1 MINIVGVRKLK
12 ISQNCKN
19 NNKKAIFI
27 IHRLVKSENIAQG
40 KLKVG
45 LEIHQQLGTKNKLF
59 CDCKIIDSNE
69 YDFTFKRNLRPTQS
83 EMGSYDQAALFE
95 SKKIKMVKYQSS
107 KNANCLIESDEEP
120 PRMVNNDALELVLT
134 ISLALNCTIEDEL
147 HVMRKIVIDGSNTT
161 GFQRTI
167 LVGRNGFLEIEG
179 VKVGIQS
186 VCLEEDAARIINED
200 KKEDENKTYSLDR
213 LGIPL
218 IEIALEPISN
228 SPIFVTNV
236 AQTVGRL
243 LRSTKKVTR
252 GLGSIRQDVNISTED
267 GPVVEVKG
275 VQQLSQLPLV
285 IEYER
290 KRQDALNQIANELK
304 KRKIDESSFID
315 NVTDVTQLLSKS
327 SSKVVKKTLTGD
339 STFTAFV
346 LRGFKGMLS
355 FEPYPAIRLGK
366 ELGDLVKVYGIGGIF
381 HSDELPNYGITAED
395 VEAITAIL
403 RMDKNDA
410 FVLIGGP
417 AKYLNTVLF
426 ELFTRIKKAFSGVV
440 PETRSARLDGV
451 TVFSRPKPG
460 SSRMYPETDIP
471 YILIDKGKLKELS
484 QDTPQPWNQIID
496 QICKKYDINKTLA
509 ENIFDSK
516 YFSLFEKIVSCT
528 SINPAFVISKL
539 TEDLVSMER
548 EGYDSSILSEDALF
562 SLFTELDNARITKE
576 SIPLVIEKFLKNESR
591 DIDEIISSFGTESI
605 SEEYVDETINKIIHE
620 NAIVI
625 SQKGL
630 DSVGLLMGR
639 CMEVL
644 RGRIDGERVNKKLMA
659 KLTEYL
665 QKSNGSDN

>member
-1 MINIVGVRKLK
+1 
-12 ISQNCKN
+12 
-19 NNKKAIFI
+19 
-27 IHRLVKSENIAQG
+27 LVKNGTIAQD

-45 LEIHQQLGTKNKLF
+45 LEIHQQLASKNKLF
-59 CDCKIIDSNE
+59 CDCKIIESNE

-95 SKKIKMVKYQSS
+95 SKKIKTVKYQSS

-120 PRMVNNDALELVLT
+120 PRTVNNEALELVLT

-147 HVMRKIVIDGSNTT
+147 HIMRKIVIDGSNTT

-167 LVGRNGFLEIEG
+167 LVGRNGFLEVEG
-179 VKVGIQS
+179 IRVGIQS
-186 VCLEEDAARIINED
+186 VCLEEDAARIISED
-200 KKEDENKTYSLDR
+200 KKEDENKAYSLDR

-252 GLGSIRQDVNISTED
+252 GLGSIRQDVNISTEN

-304 KRKIDESSFID
+304 KRDIDESSFID

-327 SSKVVKKTLTGD
+327 SSKVVKKILTGD
-339 STFTAFV
+339 SRFTAFV
-346 LRGFKGMLS
+346 LRRFKGILS
-355 FEPYPAIRLGK
+355 FEPYPGIRLGK

-381 HSDELPNYGITAED
+381 HSDELPNYGITTED
-395 VEAITAIL
+395 VESISDVL

-417 AKYLNTVLF
+417 TKSLNTVLL
-426 ELFTRIKKAFSGVV
+426 ELFTRIKKGFSGIV

-471 YILIDKGKLKELS
+471 YISIDEGKLKQLS
-484 QDTPQPWNQIID
+484 QDTPQPWNEIID
-496 QICKKYDINKTLA
+496 QICKKYNINKTLA

-516 YFSLFEKIVSCT
+516 YFSLFEKIVSHT
-528 SINPAFVISKL
+528 STSPSFVISKL

-548 EGYDSSILSEDALF
+548 EGYDSSILSEDVLF
-562 SLFTELDNARITKE
+562 CLFTELDNSRITKE
-576 SIPLVIEKFLKNESR
+576 SIPLVIEKLLKNESM
-591 DIDEIISSFGTESI
+591 DVDEIISSFGTESI
-605 SEEYVDETINKIIHE
+605 SEGYVDQTISKIIHE
-620 NAIVI
+620 NSNVI

-644 RGRIDGERVNKKLMA
+644 RGKIDGEKVNKKLIA

-665 QKSNGSDN
+665 QKANG

>member
-1 MINIVGVRKLK
+1 M
-12 ISQNCKN
+12 
-19 NNKKAIFI
+19 
-27 IHRLVKSENIAQG
+27 VKSETIAHD
-40 KLKVG
+40 KLNVG
-45 LEIHQQLGTKNKLF
+45 LEIHQQLGSKNKLF
-59 CDCKIIDSNE
+59 CDCKINDSNE

-83 EMGSYDQAALFE
+83 EMGSYDPAALFE
-95 SKKIKMVKYQSS
+95 SKKIKTVKYQSS

-120 PRMVNNDALELVLT
+120 PKMVNNEALEFVLT

-167 LVGRNGFLEIEG
+167 LVGRNGFLEVEG
-179 VKVGIQS
+179 VRVGIQS

-200 KKEDENKTYSLDR
+200 KREDENKGYSLDR

-218 IEIALEPISN
+218 IEIALEPISD

-315 NVTDVTQLLSKS
+315 HVTDVTQLLSKS
-327 SSKVVKKTLTGD
+327 SSKVVKKILTGD
-339 STFTAFV
+339 TRFTAFV
-346 LRGFKGMLS
+346 LRGFKGLLS

-366 ELGDLVKVYGIGGIF
+366 ELGDLVKAYGIGGIF
-381 HSDELPNYGITAED
+381 HSDELPNYGITPED
-395 VEAITAIL
+395 VESISAVL

-417 AKYLNTVLF
+417 TKLVNTVLF

-460 SSRMYPETDIP
+460 ASRMYPETDIP
-471 YILIDKGKLKELS
+471 YISIDKRKLKQLS
-484 QDTPQPWNQIID
+484 QDTPQPWNEIID
-496 QICKKYDINKTLA
+496 QICKKYNINKTLA

-516 YFSLFEKIVSCT
+516 YFPLFEKIVSHT
-528 SINPAFVISKL
+528 SISPSFVISKL

-548 EGYDSSILSEDALF
+548 EGYDSSILSEDVLF
-562 SLFTELDNARITKE
+562 CLFTELDNSRITKE
-576 SIPLVIEKFLKNESR
+576 SIPLVIEKLLKNESM
-591 DIDEIISSFGTESI
+591 DVDEIISSFGTESI
-605 SEEYVDETINKIIHE
+605 SEEYVDETISKIIHE
-620 NAIVI
+620 NATVI

-644 RGRIDGERVNKKLMA
+644 RGKIDGEKVNKKLIA

-665 QKSNGSDN
+665 QKSKG

>member
-1 MINIVGVRKLK
+1 MV
-12 ISQNCKN
+12 KN
-19 NNKKAIFI
+19 
-27 IHRLVKSENIAQG
+27 ETIAQD

-45 LEIHQQLGTKNKLF
+45 LEIHQQLASKNKLF
-59 CDCKIIDSNE
+59 CDCKIIESNE

-95 SKKIKMVKYQSS
+95 SKKIKTVKYQSS

-120 PRMVNNDALELVLT
+120 PRTVNNEALELVLT

-147 HVMRKIVIDGSNTT
+147 HIMRKIVIDGSNTT

-167 LVGRNGFLEIEG
+167 LVGRNGFLEVEG
-179 VKVGIQS
+179 IRVGIQS
-186 VCLEEDAARIINED
+186 VCLEEDAARIISED
-200 KKEDENKTYSLDR
+200 KKEDENKAYSLDR

-252 GLGSIRQDVNISTED
+252 GLGSIRQDVNISTEN

-304 KRKIDESSFID
+304 KRDIDESSFID

-327 SSKVVKKTLTGD
+327 SSKVVKKILTGD
-339 STFTAFV
+339 SRFTAFV
-346 LRGFKGMLS
+346 LRRFKGILS
-355 FEPYPAIRLGK
+355 FEPYPGIRLGK

-381 HSDELPNYGITAED
+381 HSDELPNYGITTENVESISD
-395 VEAITAIL
+395 VL

-417 AKYLNTVLF
+417 TKSLNTVLL
-426 ELFTRIKKAFSGVV
+426 ELFTRIKKGFSGIV

-471 YILIDKGKLKELS
+471 YISIDEGKLKQLS
-484 QDTPQPWNQIID
+484 QDTPQPWNEIID
-496 QICKKYDINKTLA
+496 QICKKYNINKTLA

-516 YFSLFEKIVSCT
+516 YFSLFEKIVSHT
-528 SINPAFVISKL
+528 STSPSFVISKL

-548 EGYDSSILSEDALF
+548 EGYDSSILSEDVLF
-562 SLFTELDNARITKE
+562 CLFTELDNSRITKE
-576 SIPLVIEKFLKNESR
+576 SIPLVIEKLLKNESM
-591 DIDEIISSFGTESI
+591 DVDEIISSFGTESI
-605 SEEYVDETINKIIHE
+605 SEGYVDQTISKIIHE
-620 NAIVI
+620 NSNVI

-644 RGRIDGERVNKKLMA
+644 RGKIDGEKVNKKLIA

-665 QKSNGSDN
+665 QKANG

>member
-1 MINIVGVRKLK
+1 
-12 ISQNCKN
+12 
-19 NNKKAIFI
+19 
-27 IHRLVKSENIAQG
+27 LVKSETIAQD

-45 LEIHQQLGTKNKLF
+45 LEIHQQLGSKNKLF
-59 CDCKIIDSNE
+59 CDCKIIDTNE

-95 SKKIKMVKYQSS
+95 SKKIKTVKYQSS

-120 PRMVNNDALELVLT
+120 PKMVNNEALELVLT

-167 LVGRNGFLEIEG
+167 LVGRNGFLEVEG
-179 VKVGIQS
+179 VRVGIQS

-200 KKEDENKTYSLDR
+200 KKENENKAYSLDR

-236 AQTVGRL
+236 ARTVGRL

-252 GLGSIRQDVNISTED
+252 GLGSIRQDVNISTEN

-304 KRKIDESSFID
+304 KRKIEESSFID

-327 SSKVVKKTLTGD
+327 SSKVIKKIITGD
-339 STFTAFV
+339 SRFTAFV
-346 LRGFKGMLS
+346 LRGFKGILS

-381 HSDELPNYGITAED
+381 HSDELPNYGITPKNVESITD
-395 VEAITAIL
+395 VL

-417 AKYLNTVLF
+417 TKSLNTVLF

-471 YILIDKGKLKELS
+471 YISIANGRLKQLS

-516 YFSLFEKIVSCT
+516 YCSLFEKIVSHT
-528 SINPAFVISKL
+528 SISPSFVISKL

-548 EGYDSSILSEDALF
+548 EGYDSSILSEDVLF
-562 SLFTELDNARITKE
+562 YLFTELDNSRITKE
-576 SIPLVIEKFLKNESR
+576 SIPLVIEKLLKNETR
-591 DIDEIISSFGTESI
+591 DVDEIISSFGTESI
-605 SEEYVDETINKIIHE
+605 SEEYVEETINKIIHE
-620 NAIVI
+620 NATVI

-644 RGRIDGERVNKKLMA
+644 RGKIDGEKVNKKLMA
-659 KLTEYL
+659 KLIEYL
-665 QKSNGSDN
+665 QKSKG

>member
-1 MINIVGVRKLK
+1 MV
-12 ISQNCKN
+12 KN
-19 NNKKAIFI
+19 
-27 IHRLVKSENIAQG
+27 ETIAQD

-45 LEIHQQLGTKNKLF
+45 LEIHQQLASKNKLF
-59 CDCKIIDSNE
+59 CDCKIIESNE

-95 SKKIKMVKYQSS
+95 SKKIKTVKYQSS

-120 PRMVNNDALELVLT
+120 PRTVNNEALELVLT

-147 HVMRKIVIDGSNTT
+147 HIMRKIVIDGSNTT

-167 LVGRNGFLEIEG
+167 LVGRNGFLEVEG
-179 VKVGIQS
+179 IRVGIQS

-200 KKEDENKTYSLDR
+200 KKEDENKAYSLDR

-252 GLGSIRQDVNISTED
+252 GLGSIRQDVNISTEN

-304 KRKIDESSFID
+304 KRDIDESSFID

-327 SSKVVKKTLTGD
+327 SSKVVKKILTGD
-339 STFTAFV
+339 SRFTAFV
-346 LRGFKGMLS
+346 LRRFKGILS
-355 FEPYPAIRLGK
+355 FEPYPGIRLGK

-381 HSDELPNYGITAED
+381 HSDELPNYGITTGD
-395 VEAITAIL
+395 VESISDVL

-417 AKYLNTVLF
+417 TKSLNTVLL
-426 ELFTRIKKAFSGVV
+426 ELFTRIKKGFSGIV

-471 YILIDKGKLKELS
+471 YISIDERKLKQLS
-484 QDTPQPWNQIID
+484 QDTPQPWNEIID
-496 QICKKYDINKTLA
+496 QICKKYNINKTLA

-516 YFSLFEKIVSCT
+516 YFSLFEKIVSHT
-528 SINPAFVISKL
+528 STSPSFVISKL

-548 EGYDSSILSEDALF
+548 EGYDSSILSEDVLF
-562 SLFTELDNARITKE
+562 YLFTELDNSRITKE
-576 SIPLVIEKFLKNESR
+576 SIPLVIEKLLKNESM
-591 DIDEIISSFGTESI
+591 DVDEIISSFGTESI
-605 SEEYVDETINKIIHE
+605 SEGYVDQTISKIIHE
-620 NAIVI
+620 NSNVI

-644 RGRIDGERVNKKLMA
+644 RGKIDGEKVNKKLIA
-659 KLTEYL
+659 KLTEHL
-665 QKSNGSDN
+665 QKANG

>member
-1 MINIVGVRKLK
+1 
-12 ISQNCKN
+12 
-19 NNKKAIFI
+19 
-27 IHRLVKSENIAQG
+27 LVKNETIAQD

-45 LEIHQQLGTKNKLF
+45 LEIHQQLASKNKLF
-59 CDCKIIDSNE
+59 CDCKIIESNE

-95 SKKIKMVKYQSS
+95 SKKIKTVKYQSS

-120 PRMVNNDALELVLT
+120 PRTVNNEALELVLT

-147 HVMRKIVIDGSNTT
+147 HIMRKIVIDGSNTT

-167 LVGRNGFLEIEG
+167 LVGRNGFLEVEG
-179 VKVGIQS
+179 IRVGIQS

-200 KKEDENKTYSLDR
+200 KKEDENKAYSLDR

-252 GLGSIRQDVNISTED
+252 GLGSIRQDVNISTEN

-304 KRKIDESSFID
+304 KRDIDESSFID

-327 SSKVVKKTLTGD
+327 SSKVVKKILTGD
-339 STFTAFV
+339 SRFTAFV
-346 LRGFKGMLS
+346 LRRFKGILS
-355 FEPYPAIRLGK
+355 FEPYPGIRLGK

-381 HSDELPNYGITAED
+381 HSDELPNYGITTED
-395 VEAITAIL
+395 VESISDVL

-417 AKYLNTVLF
+417 TKSLNTVLL
-426 ELFTRIKKAFSGVV
+426 ELFTRIKKGFSGIV

-451 TVFSRPKPG
+451 TVFSRPKSGP
-460 SSRMYPETDIP
+460 SRMYPETDIP
-471 YILIDKGKLKELS
+471 YISIDEGKLKQLS
-484 QDTPQPWNQIID
+484 QDTPQPWNEIID
-496 QICKKYDINKTLA
+496 QICKKYNINKTLA

-516 YFSLFEKIVSCT
+516 YFSLFEKIVSHT
-528 SINPAFVISKL
+528 STSPSFVISKL

-548 EGYDSSILSEDALF
+548 EGYDSSILSEDVLF
-562 SLFTELDNARITKE
+562 YLFTELDNSRITKE
-576 SIPLVIEKFLKNESR
+576 SIPLVIEKLLKNESM
-591 DIDEIISSFGTESI
+591 DVDEIISSFGTESI
-605 SEEYVDETINKIIHE
+605 TEGYVDQTISKIIHE
-620 NAIVI
+620 NSNVI

-644 RGRIDGERVNKKLMA
+644 RGKIDGEKVNKKLIA

-665 QKSNGSDN
+665 QKANG

>member
-1 MINIVGVRKLK
+1 M
-12 ISQNCKN
+12 
-19 NNKKAIFI
+19 
-27 IHRLVKSENIAQG
+27 VKSETIAHD
-40 KLKVG
+40 KLNVG
-45 LEIHQQLGTKNKLF
+45 LEIHQQLGSKNKLF
-59 CDCKIIDSNE
+59 CDCKINDSNE

-83 EMGSYDQAALFE
+83 EMGSYDPAALFE
-95 SKKIKMVKYQSS
+95 SKKIKTVKYQSS

-120 PRMVNNDALELVLT
+120 PKMVNNEALEFVLT

-167 LVGRNGFLEIEG
+167 LVGRNGFLEVEG
-179 VKVGIQS
+179 VRVGIQS

-200 KKEDENKTYSLDR
+200 KREDENKGYSLDR

-218 IEIALEPISN
+218 IEIALEPISD

-236 AQTVGRL
+236 AQTIGRL

-315 NVTDVTQLLSKS
+315 HVTDVTQLLSKS
-327 SSKVVKKTLTGD
+327 SSKVVKKILTGD
-339 STFTAFV
+339 TRFTAFV
-346 LRGFKGMLS
+346 LRGFKGLLS

-381 HSDELPNYGITAED
+381 HSDELPNYGITPED
-395 VEAITAIL
+395 VESISAVL

-417 AKYLNTVLF
+417 TKLVNTVLF

-460 SSRMYPETDIP
+460 ASRMYPETDIP
-471 YILIDKGKLKELS
+471 YISIDKRKLKQLS
-484 QDTPQPWNQIID
+484 QDTPQPWNEIID
-496 QICKKYDINKTLA
+496 QICKKYNINKTLA

-516 YFSLFEKIVSCT
+516 YFPLFEKIVSHT
-528 SINPAFVISKL
+528 SISPSFVISKL

-548 EGYDSSILSEDALF
+548 EGYDSSILSEDVLF
-562 SLFTELDNARITKE
+562 CLFTELDNSRITKE
-576 SIPLVIEKFLKNESR
+576 SIPLVIEKLLKNESM
-591 DIDEIISSFGTESI
+591 DVDEIISSFGTESI
-605 SEEYVDETINKIIHE
+605 SEEYVDETISKIIHE
-620 NAIVI
+620 NATVI

-644 RGRIDGERVNKKLMA
+644 RGKIDGEKVNKKLIA

-665 QKSNGSDN
+665 QKPNG

>member
-1 MINIVGVRKLK
+1 M
-12 ISQNCKN
+12 
-19 NNKKAIFI
+19 
-27 IHRLVKSENIAQG
+27 VKSETIAQD
-40 KLKVG
+40 KLNVG
-45 LEIHQQLGTKNKLF
+45 LEIHQQLGSKNKLF
-59 CDCKIIDSNE
+59 CDCKINDSNE

-95 SKKIKMVKYQSS
+95 SKKIKTVKYQSS

-120 PRMVNNDALELVLT
+120 PKMVNNEALEFVLT

-167 LVGRNGFLEIEG
+167 LVGRNGFLEVEG
-179 VKVGIQS
+179 VRVGIQS

-200 KKEDENKTYSLDR
+200 KREDENKGYSLDR

-218 IEIALEPISN
+218 IEIALEPISD

-236 AQTVGRL
+236 AQTIGRL

-290 KRQDALNQIANELK
+290 KRQDALNQIANELI

-315 NVTDVTQLLSKS
+315 HVTDVTQLLSKS
-327 SSKVVKKTLTGD
+327 SSKVVKKILTGD
-339 STFTAFV
+339 TRFTAFV
-346 LRGFKGMLS
+346 LRGFKGLLS

-381 HSDELPNYGITAED
+381 HSDELPNYGITPED
-395 VEAITAIL
+395 VESISAVL

-417 AKYLNTVLF
+417 TKLVNTVLF
-426 ELFTRIKKAFSGVV
+426 ELFTRIKKAFSGVI

-460 SSRMYPETDIP
+460 ASRMYPETDIP
-471 YILIDKGKLKELS
+471 YISIDKRKLKQLS
-484 QDTPQPWNQIID
+484 QDTPQPWNEIID
-496 QICKKYDINKTLA
+496 QICKKYNINKTLA

-516 YFSLFEKIVSCT
+516 YFPLFEKIVSHT
-528 SINPAFVISKL
+528 SISPSFVISKL

-548 EGYDSSILSEDALF
+548 EGYDSSILSEDVLF
-562 SLFTELDNARITKE
+562 CLFTELDNSRITKE
-576 SIPLVIEKFLKNESR
+576 SIPLVIEKLLKNESM
-591 DIDEIISSFGTESI
+591 DVDEIISSFGTESI
-605 SEEYVDETINKIIHE
+605 SEEYVDETISKIIHE
-620 NAIVI
+620 NATVI

-644 RGRIDGERVNKKLMA
+644 RGKIDGEKVNKKLIA

-665 QKSNGSDN
+665 QKSKG

>member
-1 MINIVGVRKLK
+1 MVKRETIAHDKL
-12 ISQNCKN
+12 N
-19 NNKKAIFI
+19 
-27 IHRLVKSENIAQG
+27 
-40 KLKVG
+40 VG
-45 LEIHQQLGTKNKLF
+45 LEIHQQLGSKNKLF
-59 CDCKIIDSNE
+59 CDCKINDSNE

-95 SKKIKMVKYQSS
+95 SKKIKTVKYQSS

-120 PRMVNNDALELVLT
+120 PKMVNNEALEFVLT

-167 LVGRNGFLEIEG
+167 LVGRNGFLEVEG
-179 VKVGIQS
+179 VRVGIQS

-200 KKEDENKTYSLDR
+200 KIEDENKGYSLDR

-218 IEIALEPISN
+218 IEIALEPISD

-252 GLGSIRQDVNISTED
+252 GLGSIRQDVNISTAD

-315 NVTDVTQLLSKS
+315 HVTDVTQLLSKS
-327 SSKVVKKTLTGD
+327 SSKVVKKILTGD
-339 STFTAFV
+339 SRFTAFV
-346 LRGFKGMLS
+346 LRGFKGLLS
-355 FEPYPAIRLGK
+355 FESYHAIRLGK

-381 HSDELPNYGITAED
+381 HSDELPNYGITPKD
-395 VEAITAIL
+395 VESISAVL
-403 RMDKNDA
+403 RMEKNDA

-417 AKYLNTVLF
+417 TKLVNTVLF

-471 YILIDKGKLKELS
+471 YISIDKRKLKQLS
-484 QDTPQPWNQIID
+484 QDIPQPWNEIID
-496 QICKKYDINKTLA
+496 QICKKYNINKTLA

-516 YFSLFEKIVSCT
+516 YFPLFEKIVSHT
-528 SINPAFVISKL
+528 SISSSFVISKL

-548 EGYDSSILSEDALF
+548 EGYDSSILSEDVLF
-562 SLFTELDNARITKE
+562 CLFTELDNSRITKE
-576 SIPLVIEKFLKNESR
+576 SIPLVIEKLLKNESM
-591 DIDEIISSFGTESI
+591 DVDEIISSFGIERI
-605 SEEYVDETINKIIHE
+605 SEEYVDETISKIIHE
-620 NAIVI
+620 NATVI

-644 RGRIDGERVNKKLMA
+644 RGKIDGEKVNKKLIA

-665 QKSNGSDN
+665 QKSGG

>member
-1 MINIVGVRKLK
+1 MVKRETIAHDKL
-12 ISQNCKN
+12 N
-19 NNKKAIFI
+19 
-27 IHRLVKSENIAQG
+27 
-40 KLKVG
+40 VG
-45 LEIHQQLGTKNKLF
+45 LEIHQQLGSKNKLF
-59 CDCKIIDSNE
+59 CDCKINDSNE

-95 SKKIKMVKYQSS
+95 SKKIKTVKYQSS

-120 PRMVNNDALELVLT
+120 PKMVNNEALEFVLT

-167 LVGRNGFLEIEG
+167 LVGRNGFLEVEG
-179 VKVGIQS
+179 VRVGIQS

-200 KKEDENKTYSLDR
+200 KREDENKGYSLDR

-218 IEIALEPISN
+218 IEIALEPISD

-252 GLGSIRQDVNISTED
+252 GLGSIRQDVNISTAD

-304 KRKIDESSFID
+304 KHKIDESSFID
-315 NVTDVTQLLSKS
+315 HVTDVTQLLSKS
-327 SSKVVKKTLTGD
+327 SSKVVKKILTGD
-339 STFTAFV
+339 SRFTAFV
-346 LRGFKGMLS
+346 LRGFKGLLS

-381 HSDELPNYGITAED
+381 HSDELPNYGITPKD
-395 VEAITAIL
+395 VESISAVL
-403 RMDKNDA
+403 RMEKNDA

-417 AKYLNTVLF
+417 TKLVNTVLF

-471 YILIDKGKLKELS
+471 YISIDKRKLKQLS
-484 QDTPQPWNQIID
+484 QDIPQPWNEIID
-496 QICKKYDINKTLA
+496 QICKKYNINKTLA

-516 YFSLFEKIVSCT
+516 YFPLFEKIVSHT
-528 SINPAFVISKL
+528 SISSSFVISKL

-548 EGYDSSILSEDALF
+548 EGYDSSILSEDVLF
-562 SLFTELDNARITKE
+562 CLFTELDNSRITKE
-576 SIPLVIEKFLKNESR
+576 SIPLVIEKLLKNESM
-591 DIDEIISSFGTESI
+591 DVDEIISSFGIERI
-605 SEEYVDETINKIIHE
+605 SEEYVDETISKIIHE
-620 NAIVI
+620 NATVI

-644 RGRIDGERVNKKLMA
+644 RGKIDGEKVNKKLIA

-665 QKSNGSDN
+665 QKSKG

>member
-1 MINIVGVRKLK
+1 M
-12 ISQNCKN
+12 
-19 NNKKAIFI
+19 
-27 IHRLVKSENIAQG
+27 VKSETIAQD
-40 KLKVG
+40 KLNVG
-45 LEIHQQLGTKNKLF
+45 LEIHQQLGSKNKLF
-59 CDCKIIDSNE
+59 CDCKINDSNE

-95 SKKIKMVKYQSS
+95 SKKIKTVKYQSS

-120 PRMVNNDALELVLT
+120 PKMVNNEALEFVLT

-167 LVGRNGFLEIEG
+167 LVGRNGFLEVEG
-179 VKVGIQS
+179 VRVGIQS

-200 KKEDENKTYSLDR
+200 KREDENKGYSLDR

-218 IEIALEPISN
+218 IEIALEPISD

-236 AQTVGRL
+236 AQTIGRL

-290 KRQDALNQIANELK
+290 KRQDALNQIANELI

-315 NVTDVTQLLSKS
+315 HVTDVTQLLSKS
-327 SSKVVKKTLTGD
+327 SSKVVKKILTSD
-339 STFTAFV
+339 SRFTAFV
-346 LRGFKGMLS
+346 LRGFKGLLS

-381 HSDELPNYGITAED
+381 HSDELPNYGITPED
-395 VEAITAIL
+395 VESISAVL

-417 AKYLNTVLF
+417 TKLVNTVLF

-460 SSRMYPETDIP
+460 ASRMYPETDIP
-471 YILIDKGKLKELS
+471 YISIDKRKLKQLS
-484 QDTPQPWNQIID
+484 QDTPQPWNEIID
-496 QICKKYDINKTLA
+496 QICKKYNINKTLA

-516 YFSLFEKIVSCT
+516 YFPLFEKIVSHT
-528 SINPAFVISKL
+528 SISPSFVISKL

-548 EGYDSSILSEDALF
+548 EGYDSSILSEDVLF
-562 SLFTELDNARITKE
+562 CLFTELDNSRITKE
-576 SIPLVIEKFLKNESR
+576 SIPLVIEKLLKNESM
-591 DIDEIISSFGTESI
+591 DVDEIISSFGTESI
-605 SEEYVDETINKIIHE
+605 SEEYVDETISKIIHE
-620 NAIVI
+620 NATVI

-644 RGRIDGERVNKKLMA
+644 RGKIDGEKVNKKLIA

-665 QKSNGSDN
+665 QKSKG

>member
-1 MINIVGVRKLK
+1 M
-12 ISQNCKN
+12 
-19 NNKKAIFI
+19 
-27 IHRLVKSENIAQG
+27 VKSETIAQD
-40 KLKVG
+40 KLNVG
-45 LEIHQQLGTKNKLF
+45 LEIHQQLGSKNKLF
-59 CDCKIIDSNE
+59 CDCKINDSNE

-95 SKKIKMVKYQSS
+95 SKKIKTVKYQSS

-120 PRMVNNDALELVLT
+120 PKMVNNEALEFVLT

-167 LVGRNGFLEIEG
+167 LVGRNGFLEVEG
-179 VKVGIQS
+179 VRVGIQS

-200 KKEDENKTYSLDR
+200 KREDENKGYSLDR

-218 IEIALEPISN
+218 IEIALEPISD

-236 AQTVGRL
+236 AQTIGRL

-275 VQQLSQLPLV
+275 VQQLSQLPVV

-290 KRQDALNQIANELK
+290 KRQDALNQIANELI

-315 NVTDVTQLLSKS
+315 HVTDVTQLLSKS
-327 SSKVVKKTLTGD
+327 SSKVVKKILTGD
-339 STFTAFV
+339 TRFTAFV
-346 LRGFKGMLS
+346 LRGFKGLLS

-381 HSDELPNYGITAED
+381 HSDELPNYGITPED
-395 VEAITAIL
+395 VESISAVL

-417 AKYLNTVLF
+417 TKLVNTVLF

-460 SSRMYPETDIP
+460 ASRMYPETDIP
-471 YILIDKGKLKELS
+471 YISIDKRKLKQLS
-484 QDTPQPWNQIID
+484 QDTPQPWNEIID
-496 QICKKYDINKTLA
+496 QICKKYNINKTLA

-516 YFSLFEKIVSCT
+516 YFPLFEKIVSHT
-528 SINPAFVISKL
+528 SISPSFVISKL

-548 EGYDSSILSEDALF
+548 EGYDSSILSEDVLF
-562 SLFTELDNARITKE
+562 CLFTELDNSRITKE
-576 SIPLVIEKFLKNESR
+576 SIPLVIEKLLKNESM
-591 DIDEIISSFGTESI
+591 DVDEIISSFGTESI
-605 SEEYVDETINKIIHE
+605 SEEYVDETISKIIHE
-620 NAIVI
+620 NATVI

-644 RGRIDGERVNKKLMA
+644 RGKIDGEKVNKKLIA

-665 QKSNGSDN
+665 QKSKG

>member
-1 MINIVGVRKLK
+1 M
-12 ISQNCKN
+12 
-19 NNKKAIFI
+19 
-27 IHRLVKSENIAQG
+27 VKSETIAHD
-40 KLKVG
+40 KLNVG
-45 LEIHQQLGTKNKLF
+45 LEIHQQLGSKNKLF
-59 CDCKIIDSNE
+59 CDCKINDSNE

-95 SKKIKMVKYQSS
+95 SKKIKTVKYQSS

-120 PRMVNNDALELVLT
+120 PKMVNNEALEFVLT

-167 LVGRNGFLEIEG
+167 LVGRNGFLEVEG
-179 VKVGIQS
+179 VRVGIQS

-200 KKEDENKTYSLDR
+200 KREDENKGYSLDR

-218 IEIALEPISN
+218 IEIALEPISD

-290 KRQDALNQIANELK
+290 KRQDALNQIANELI

-315 NVTDVTQLLSKS
+315 HVTDVTQLLSKS
-327 SSKVVKKTLTGD
+327 SSKVVKKILTSD
-339 STFTAFV
+339 SRFTAFV
-346 LRGFKGMLS
+346 LRGFKGLLS

-366 ELGDLVKVYGIGGIF
+366 ELGDLVKAYGIGGIF
-381 HSDELPNYGITAED
+381 HSDELPNYGITPED
-395 VEAITAIL
+395 VESISAVL

-417 AKYLNTVLF
+417 TKLVNTVLF

-460 SSRMYPETDIP
+460 ASRMYPETDIP
-471 YILIDKGKLKELS
+471 YISIDKRKLKQLS
-484 QDTPQPWNQIID
+484 QDTPQPWNEIID
-496 QICKKYDINKTLA
+496 QICKKYNINKTLA

-516 YFSLFEKIVSCT
+516 YFPLFEKIVSHT
-528 SINPAFVISKL
+528 SISPSFVISKL

-548 EGYDSSILSEDALF
+548 EGYDSSILSEDVLF
-562 SLFTELDNARITKE
+562 CLFTELDNSRITKE
-576 SIPLVIEKFLKNESR
+576 SIPLVIEKLLKNESM
-591 DIDEIISSFGTESI
+591 DVDEIISSFGTESI
-605 SEEYVDETINKIIHE
+605 SEEYVDETISKIIHE
-620 NAIVI
+620 NATVI

-644 RGRIDGERVNKKLMA
+644 RGKIDGEKVNKKLIA

-665 QKSNGSDN
+665 QKPKG

>member
-1 MINIVGVRKLK
+1 M
-12 ISQNCKN
+12 
-19 NNKKAIFI
+19 
-27 IHRLVKSENIAQG
+27 VKSETIVQD

-45 LEIHQQLGTKNKLF
+45 LEIHQQLGSKNKLF

-95 SKKIKMVKYQSS
+95 SKKIKTVKYQSS

-120 PRMVNNDALELVLT
+120 PKMVNNEALELVLT

-167 LVGRNGFLEIEG
+167 LVGRNGFLEVEG
-179 VKVGIQS
+179 VRVGIQS

-200 KKEDENKTYSLDR
+200 KKEDENKAYSLDR

-290 KRQDALNQIANELK
+290 MRQDALNQIANELK

-327 SSKVVKKTLTGD
+327 SSKVVKKILTGD
-339 STFTAFV
+339 SRFTAFI
-346 LRGFKGMLS
+346 LRGFKGILS

-381 HSDELPNYGITAED
+381 HSDELPNYGITPED
-395 VEAITAIL
+395 VESITTVL

-417 AKYLNTVLF
+417 TKSLNTVLF

-471 YILIDKGKLKELS
+471 YISIAKGKLKQLS

-496 QICKKYDINKTLA
+496 QICKKYTINKTLA

-516 YFSLFEKIVSCT
+516 YFSLFEKVVSHT
-528 SINPAFVISKL
+528 SISPSFVISKL

-548 EGYDSSILSEDALF
+548 EGYDSSILSEDVLYC
-562 SLFTELDNARITKE
+562 LFTELDNSRITKE
-576 SIPLVIEKFLKNESR
+576 SIPLVIEKLLKNESR
-591 DIDEIISSFGTESI
+591 DVDEIISSFGTESI
-605 SEEYVDETINKIIHE
+605 SEEYVDETISKIIHE
-620 NAIVI
+620 NATVI

-644 RGRIDGERVNKKLMA
+644 RGKIDGEKVNKKLMA

-665 QKSNGSDN
+665 QKSKG

>member
-1 MINIVGVRKLK
+1 MV
-12 ISQNCKN
+12 KN
-19 NNKKAIFI
+19 
-27 IHRLVKSENIAQG
+27 ETIAQD

-45 LEIHQQLGTKNKLF
+45 LEIHQQLASKNKLF
-59 CDCKIIDSNE
+59 CDCKIIESNE

-95 SKKIKMVKYQSS
+95 SKKIKSVKYQSS

-120 PRMVNNDALELVLT
+120 PRTVNNEALELVLT

-147 HVMRKIVIDGSNTT
+147 HIMRKIVIDGSNTT

-167 LVGRNGFLEIEG
+167 LVGRNGFLEVEG
-179 VKVGIQS
+179 IRVGIQS

-200 KKEDENKTYSLDR
+200 KKEDENKAYSLDR

-252 GLGSIRQDVNISTED
+252 GLGSIRQDVNISTEN

-304 KRKIDESSFID
+304 KRDIDESSFID

-327 SSKVVKKTLTGD
+327 SSKVVKKILTGD
-339 STFTAFV
+339 SRFTAFV
-346 LRGFKGMLS
+346 LRRFKGILS
-355 FEPYPAIRLGK
+355 FEPYPGIRLGK

-381 HSDELPNYGITAED
+381 HSDELPNYGITTED
-395 VEAITAIL
+395 VESISDVL

-417 AKYLNTVLF
+417 TKSLNTVLL
-426 ELFTRIKKAFSGVV
+426 ELFTRIKKGFSGIV

-471 YILIDKGKLKELS
+471 YILIDEGKLKQLS
-484 QDTPQPWNQIID
+484 QDTPQPWNEIID
-496 QICKKYDINKTLA
+496 QICKKYNINKTLA

-516 YFSLFEKIVSCT
+516 YFSLFEKIVSHT
-528 SINPAFVISKL
+528 STSPSFVISKL

-548 EGYDSSILSEDALF
+548 EGYDSSILSEDVLF
-562 SLFTELDNARITKE
+562 CLFTELDNSRITKE
-576 SIPLVIEKFLKNESR
+576 SIPLVIEKLLKNESM
-591 DIDEIISSFGTESI
+591 DVDEIISSFGTESI
-605 SEEYVDETINKIIHE
+605 SEGYVDQTISKIIHE
-620 NAIVI
+620 NSNVI

-644 RGRIDGERVNKKLMA
+644 RGKIDGEKVNKKLIA

-665 QKSNGSDN
+665 QKANG

>member
-1 MINIVGVRKLK
+1 
-12 ISQNCKN
+12 
-19 NNKKAIFI
+19 
-27 IHRLVKSENIAQG
+27 LVKSETIAHD
-40 KLKVG
+40 KLNVG
-45 LEIHQQLGTKNKLF
+45 LEIHQQLGSKNKLF
-59 CDCKIIDSNE
+59 CDCKIIESNE

-95 SKKIKMVKYQSS
+95 SKKIKTVKYQSS

-120 PRMVNNDALELVLT
+120 PRTVNNEALELVLT

-147 HVMRKIVIDGSNTT
+147 HIMRKIVIDGSNTT

-167 LVGRNGFLEIEG
+167 LVGRNGFLEVEG
-179 VKVGIQS
+179 IRVGIQS

-200 KKEDENKTYSLDR
+200 KKEDENKAYSLDR

-252 GLGSIRQDVNISTED
+252 GLGSIRQDVNISTEN

-304 KRKIDESSFID
+304 KRDIDESSFID
-315 NVTDVTQLLSKS
+315 NVADVTQLLSKS
-327 SSKVVKKTLTGD
+327 SSKVVKKILTGD
-339 STFTAFV
+339 SRFTAFV
-346 LRGFKGMLS
+346 LRRFKGILS
-355 FEPYPAIRLGK
+355 FEPYPGIRLGK

-381 HSDELPNYGITAED
+381 HSDELPNYGITTED
-395 VEAITAIL
+395 VESISDVL

-417 AKYLNTVLF
+417 TKSLNTVLL
-426 ELFTRIKKAFSGVV
+426 ELFTRIKKGFSGIV

-460 SSRMYPETDIP
+460 SSRMYPETDIQ
-471 YILIDKGKLKELS
+471 YISIDKRKLKQLS
-484 QDTPQPWNQIID
+484 QDTPQPWNEIID
-496 QICKKYDINKTLA
+496 QICKKYNINKTLA

-516 YFSLFEKIVSCT
+516 YFSLFEKIVSHT
-528 SINPAFVISKL
+528 STSPSFVISKL

-548 EGYDSSILSEDALF
+548 EGYDSSILSEDVLF
-562 SLFTELDNARITKE
+562 CLFTELDNSRITKE
-576 SIPLVIEKFLKNESR
+576 SIPLVIEKLLKNESM
-591 DIDEIISSFGTESI
+591 DVDEIISSFGTESI
-605 SEEYVDETINKIIHE
+605 SEGYVDQTISKIIHE
-620 NAIVI
+620 NSNVI

-644 RGRIDGERVNKKLMA
+644 RGKIDGEKVNKKLIA

-665 QKSNGSDN
+665 QKANG

>member
-1 MINIVGVRKLK
+1 
-12 ISQNCKN
+12 
-19 NNKKAIFI
+19 
-27 IHRLVKSENIAQG
+27 LVKSEIIAQD

-45 LEIHQQLGTKNKLF
+45 LEIHQQLGSKNKLF
-59 CDCKIIDSNE
+59 CDCKIIDSKE
-69 YDFTFKRNLRPTQS
+69 YDFTFIRNLRPTQS

-95 SKKIKMVKYQSS
+95 SKKIKTVKYQSS

-120 PRMVNNDALELVLT
+120 PKMVNNEALELVLT

-167 LVGRNGFLEIEG
+167 LVGRNGFLKVEG
-179 VKVGIQS
+179 VRVGIQS

-200 KKEDENKTYSLDR
+200 KKEDENKAYSLDR

-327 SSKVVKKTLTGD
+327 SSKVVKKILTGD
-339 STFTAFV
+339 SRFTAFV
-346 LRGFKGMLS
+346 LRGFKGILS

-381 HSDELPNYGITAED
+381 HSDELPNYGITPED
-395 VEAITAIL
+395 VESITTVL

-417 AKYLNTVLF
+417 TKSLNTVLF

-460 SSRMYPETDIP
+460 SSRMYPETDIS
-471 YILIDKGKLKELS
+471 YISIAEGKLKQLS

-496 QICKKYDINKTLA
+496 QICKKYTINKTLA

-516 YFSLFEKIVSCT
+516 YFSLFEKIVSHM
-528 SINPAFVISKL
+528 SISPSFVISKL

-548 EGYDSSILSEDALF
+548 EGYDSSILSEDVLYY
-562 SLFTELDNARITKE
+562 LFTELDNSRITKE
-576 SIPLVIEKFLKNESR
+576 SIPLVIEKLLKNESR
-591 DIDEIISSFGTESI
+591 DVDEIISSFGTKSI
-605 SEEYVDETINKIIHE
+605 SEEYVDETISKIIHE
-620 NAIVI
+620 NATII

-630 DSVGLLMGR
+630 DSAGLLMGR

-644 RGRIDGERVNKKLMA
+644 RGKIDGEKVNKKLMA

-665 QKSNGSDN
+665 QKSKG

>member
-1 MINIVGVRKLK
+1 
-12 ISQNCKN
+12 
-19 NNKKAIFI
+19 
-27 IHRLVKSENIAQG
+27 LVKSEIIAQD

-45 LEIHQQLGTKNKLF
+45 LEIHQQLGSKNKLF

-69 YDFTFKRNLRPTQS
+69 YDFTFIRNLRPTQS

-95 SKKIKMVKYQSS
+95 SKKIKTVKYQSS

-120 PRMVNNDALELVLT
+120 PKMVNNEALELVLT

-167 LVGRNGFLEIEG
+167 LVGRNGFLKVEG
-179 VKVGIQS
+179 VRVGIQS

-200 KKEDENKTYSLDR
+200 KKEDENKAYSLDR

-304 KRKIDESSFID
+304 KGKIDESSFID
-315 NVTDVTQLLSKS
+315 NVTDVTQLFSKS
-327 SSKVVKKTLTGD
+327 SSKVVKKILTGD
-339 STFTAFV
+339 SRFTAFV
-346 LRGFKGMLS
+346 LRGFKGILS

-381 HSDELPNYGITAED
+381 HSDELPNYGITPED
-395 VEAITAIL
+395 VESITTVL

-417 AKYLNTVLF
+417 TKSLNTVLF

-471 YILIDKGKLKELS
+471 YISIAEGKLKQLS

-496 QICKKYDINKTLA
+496 QICKKYTINKTLA

-516 YFSLFEKIVSCT
+516 YFSLFEKIVSHM
-528 SINPAFVISKL
+528 SINPSFVISKL

-548 EGYDSSILSEDALF
+548 EGYDSSILSEDVLYY
-562 SLFTELDNARITKE
+562 LFTELDNSRITKE
-576 SIPLVIEKFLKNESR
+576 SIPLVIEKLLKNESR
-591 DIDEIISSFGTESI
+591 DVDEIISSFGTKSI
-605 SEEYVDETINKIIHE
+605 SEEYVDETISKIIHE
-620 NAIVI
+620 NATVI

-644 RGRIDGERVNKKLMA
+644 RGKIDGEKVNKKLMA

-665 QKSNGSDN
+665 QKSKG

>member
-1 MINIVGVRKLK
+1 LI
-12 ISQNCKN
+12 
-19 NNKKAIFI
+19 
-27 IHRLVKSENIAQG
+27 KSEIIAQD

-45 LEIHQQLGTKNKLF
+45 LEIHQQLASNSKLF
-59 CDCKIIDSNE
+59 CDCKIIDSNL
-69 YDFTFKRNLRPTQS
+69 YDFTFSRNLRPTQS

-95 SKKIKMVKYQSS
+95 SKKIKVVNYESS
-107 KNANCLIESDEEP
+107 RNANCLIESDEEP
-120 PRMVNNDALELVLT
+120 PKMVNTEALELVLT

-167 LVGRNGFLEIEG
+167 LVGRNGFLDVEG
-179 VKVGIQS
+179 VRVGIQS
-186 VCLEEDAARIINED
+186 VCLEEDAARIINDD
-200 KKEDENKTYSLDR
+200 KKESEIKAFSLDR

-228 SPIFVTNV
+228 SPNFVKNV

-243 LRSTKKVTR
+243 LRSTKKVAR
-252 GLGSIRQDVNISTED
+252 GLGSIRQDVNISTEN

-290 KRQDALNQIANELK
+290 KRQDALHQIANELK

-327 SSKVVKKTLTGD
+327 SSKVVKKILTGD
-339 STFTAFV
+339 SRFMAFV
-346 LRGFKGMLS
+346 LRGFKGILS
-355 FEPYPAIRLGK
+355 FEPYPTIRFGK

-381 HSDELPNYGITAED
+381 HSDELPNYGITPED
-395 VEAITAIL
+395 VESISAVLQIN
-403 RMDKNDA
+403 KNDA
-410 FVLIGGP
+410 FVLMGGP
-417 AKYLNTVLF
+417 TKSLNTVLI
-426 ELFTRIKKAFSGVV
+426 ELFARLKKGFDGVV

-471 YILIDKGKLKELS
+471 YISINESKLKQLS
-484 QDTPQPWNQIID
+484 RDIPQPWNEIID
-496 QICKKYDINKTLA
+496 QISKKYNINKTLA

-516 YFSLFEKIVSCT
+516 FFSLFEKIVSQM
-528 SINPAFVISKL
+528 SIIPSFVISKL
-539 TEDLVSMER
+539 TEDLVSLER
-548 EGYDSSILSEDALF
+548 EGYDSSILSEDMLF
-562 SLFTELDNARITKE
+562 YLFAELDNSRITKE
-576 SIPLVIEKFLKNESR
+576 SIPMVIEKLLKNKSMDVR
-591 DIDEIISSFGTESI
+591 EIVNSFGTESV
-605 SEEYVDETINKIIHE
+605 SEEFVEESISKIIHE
-620 NAIVI
+620 NANVI
-625 SQKGL
+625 SQKGF

-644 RGRIDGERVNKKLMA
+644 RGKIDGEKVNKILMA
-659 KLTEYL
+659 KLTDYL
-665 QKSNGSDN
+665 KNTKH